1 MSSLRRGH
9 ANLLCIVPI
18 FADDLREVPSKRTL
32 LGLCADGNCR
42 KASLWAQMI
51 KMLQKT
57 GAVRELNPRPLAPKA
72 RIIPLDQRPTALLQ
86 NMLDGIRTRN
96 PQIRSLMRY
105 PLRHEHLTMFHTDG
119 IALVCI

>member
-1 MSSLRRGH
+1 MGM
-9 ANLLCIVPI
+9 A
-18 FADDLREVPSKRTL
+18 
-32 LGLCADGNCR
+32 GNVR
-42 KASLWAQMI
+42 K
-51 KMLQKT
+51 K

-105 PLRHEHLTMFHTDG
+105 PLRHEHLLANEM
-119 IALVCI
+119 